1 MRKAMDY
8 LVTIGLEVHA
18 QIRTKSKMFCGCSA
32 EVAGAAPNTHVCPTC
47 LGLPGALP
55 YINRRAVEMAALTG
69 LALNCRIQHDN
80 VISRK
85 NYFYPDLPSS
95 YQRSQFDDPLCVA
108 GWVEIDGDDGPKR
121 IGLTRVHIE
130 EDTGKLNHQSDG
142 SSLVDFNRAGVPLM
156 EIVSD
161 PDIGSPDE
169 AKRYFQ
175 KLQQILMWIGVNTGN
190 MEEGAL
196 RCDAN
201 VSVRPA
207 GQKEYGAKVE
217 IKNMNSFRSVERA
230 LTYEIS
236 RQIKALDAG
245 EVIRQSTRG
254 WDEDAG
260 VTKEQRLKEGSED
273 YRYFPEPDLPPLRL
287 TDAWIAAR
295 QGELPEL
302 PDTRRAR
309 FLAEHG
315 LNANDA
321 DVLTDLR
328 GDSEYFEQAVAAAQA
343 RGVPARDVANWITGE
358 LFRLTKETGETLATI
373 STRFPPAFVGEVAEL
388 LAKGTITRTSAKEVF
403 ESSFRDGAAPAAIVA
418 ERGLAVIG
426 GGDALAAMAREAI
439 ANNPKSVA
447 DYKSGKT
454 VAIKFLVGQVMKA
467 SKGQANP
474 QAAQAALEEELGR
487 M

>member
-1 MRKAMDY
+1 MEY

-32 EVAGAAPNTHVCPTC
+32 EVASAAPNTHVCPTC
-47 LGLPGALP
+47 MGLPGALP
-55 YINRRAVEMAALTG
+55 YINRSAIEMAARTG

-108 GWVEIDGDDGPKR
+108 GWVEIDGDSGAKR
-121 IGLTRVHIE
+121 VGLTRVHIE
-130 EDTGKLNHQSDG
+130 EDTGKLNHQPDG

-161 PDIGSPDE
+161 PDISSPEE

-175 KLQQILMWIGVNTGN
+175 KLQQILRWIGVNTGN

-201 VSVRPA
+201 VSVRPE

-230 LTYEIS
+230 LTYEIE
-236 RQIKALDAG
+236 RQKKALDAG
-245 EVIRQSTRG
+245 ELIRQSTRG
-254 WDEDAG
+254 WDEDRG
-260 VTKEQRLKEGSED
+260 VTVEQRLKEGSED
-273 YRYFPEPDLPPLRL
+273 YRYFPEPDLPPLKL
-287 TDAWIAAR
+287 SDAWIEAR
-295 QGELPEL
+295 RGELPEL
-302 PDTRRAR
+302 PDARRAR
-309 FLAEHG
+309 FVSEYG
-315 LNANDA
+315 LSAADA
-321 DVLTDLR
+321 DVLTVAR
-328 GDSEYFEQAVAAAQA
+328 GDAEYFEDAVAAARA
-343 RGVPARDVANWITGE
+343 HGLVPREVANWVTGE
-358 LFRLTKETGETLATI
+358 LFRLAKDTGETLADVRA
-373 STRFPPAFVGEVAEL
+373 RFRPEFVGEVIAL
-388 LAKGTITRTSAKEVF
+388 LAAGTITRTSAKEVF
-403 ESSFRDGAAPAAIVA
+403 EASFREGAAPAEVVRA
-418 ERGLAVIG
+418 RGLAVIG
-426 GGDALAAMAREAI
+426 GGDALAALAREAI
-439 ANNPKSVA
+439 ASNPKSVA
-447 DYKSGKT
+447 DYKSGKV

-487 M
+487 I

>member
-1 MRKAMDY
+1 MDY

-32 EVAGAAPNTHVCPTC
+32 EVANAEPNTHVCPTC
-47 LGLPGALP
+47 MGLPGALP
-55 YINRRAVEMAALTG
+55 FINRRAVELAALTG
-69 LALNCRIQHDN
+69 LALNCRIQHNN

-130 EDTGKLNHQSDG
+130 EDTGKLNHQPDG

-161 PDIGSPDE
+161 PDIGSPEE

-175 KLQQILMWIGVNTGN
+175 KLQQILMWIGVNSGN

-217 IKNMNSFRSVERA
+217 IKNMNSFRAVERA
-230 LTYEIS
+230 LAYEIS

-245 EVIRQSTRG
+245 EKIRQSTRG
-254 WDEDAG
+254 WDEDLG
-260 VTKEQRLKEGSED
+260 QTKEQRLKEGSED

-287 TDAWIAAR
+287 TDDWIAAR
-295 QGELPEL
+295 RRELPEL
-302 PDTRRAR
+302 PDARRAR
-309 FLAEHG
+309 FVAEYG

-321 DVLTDLR
+321 AVLTVER
-328 GDSEYFEQAVAAAQA
+328 ADSEYFERAVAAARP
-343 RGVPARDVANWITGE
+343 RGVGAKDVANWIAGE
-358 LFRLTKETGETLATI
+358 LFRLTKETGESLAAAGE
-373 STRFPPAFVGEVAEL
+373 RFKPEYVGEVIDL

-403 ESSFRDGAAPAAIVA
+403 EASFRDGAAPAAVVA
-418 ERGLAVIG
+418 QRGLAVI

-447 DYKSGKT
+447 DYKSGKL

-474 QAAQAALEEELGR
+474 QAAQTALEEELSKV
-487 M
+487 